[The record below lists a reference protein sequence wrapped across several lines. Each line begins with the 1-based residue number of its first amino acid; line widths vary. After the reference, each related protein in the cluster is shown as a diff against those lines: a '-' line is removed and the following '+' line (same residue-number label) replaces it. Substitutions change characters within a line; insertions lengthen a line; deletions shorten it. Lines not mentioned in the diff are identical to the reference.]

1 MDKKFY
7 TDLKFFFK
15 KKWDNARIFG
25 EHIEHFATKL
35 ECNA

>member
-7 TDLKFFFK
+7 TDLKFFS
-15 KKWDNARIFG
+15 KKWDNARIFD